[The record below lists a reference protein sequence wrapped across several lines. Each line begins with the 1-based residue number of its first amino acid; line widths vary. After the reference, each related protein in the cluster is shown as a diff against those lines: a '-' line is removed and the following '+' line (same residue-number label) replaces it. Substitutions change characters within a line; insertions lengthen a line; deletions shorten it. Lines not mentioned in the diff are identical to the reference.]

1 MKNLTDFRKT
11 VETGVDPRLNT
22 VCLHESKLDL
32 IINGNER
39 LALQMKA
46 TDSDLTARALL
57 NAMQCVLAMF
67 LNRVFQRER
76 YKRFVQFLA
85 SLIKNGGA
93 KRKCYSFSLGIKPFE
108 ISAYVST
115 KKGNSFKILG

>member
-93 KRKCYSFSLGIKPFE
+93 KRKCCIFSCRYKT
-108 ISAYVST
+108 V
-115 KKGNSFKILG
+115 

>member
-32 IINGNER
+32 IVNGNEP

-46 TDSDLTARALL
+46 TPIPT
-57 NAMQCVLAMF
+57 
-67 LNRVFQRER
+67 
-76 YKRFVQFLA
+76 
-85 SLIKNGGA
+85 
-93 KRKCYSFSLGIKPFE
+93 
-108 ISAYVST
+108 
-115 KKGNSFKILG
+115 

>member
-46 TDSDLTARALL
+46 TVGFRLNCKSTVEC
-57 NAMQCVLAMF
+57 NAM
-67 LNRVFQRER
+67 RVGYVFES
-76 YKRFVQFLA
+76 RF
-85 SLIKNGGA
+85 
-93 KRKCYSFSLGIKPFE
+93 
-108 ISAYVST
+108 SA
-115 KKGNSFKILG
+115 GKI

>member
-1 MKNLTDFRKT
+1 MKNLTNVRKT
-11 VETGVDPRLNT
+11 VETGVDPRLNK

-46 TDSDLTARALL
+46 TNSDLTARALL

-76 YKRFVQFLA
+76 YNRFV
-85 SLIKNGGA
+85 
-93 KRKCYSFSLGIKPFE
+93 
-108 ISAYVST
+108 
-115 KKGNSFKILG
+115 